1 MNFKINIV
9 MSNNKMVN
17 SEDFTK
23 DVSYNISQFK
33 VVKNSFMD
41 NNIPIY
47 TQYQMTLNI
56 PNSIFKFL
64 YSYMSIFEI
73 TINVDTTQGTK
84 SLIKTYIVPTKINNP
99 IYNDISQDYTVD
111 LLGVGVINWRLSN
124 ETLFEDI
131 FMESQN
137 GAAYGMVME
146 SPWKKFTDQL
156 IDQGFKGYYDR
167 NPFVQIMVD
176 KKAQNDQKTSLA
188 TKVVDDDHDFNN
200 IDIIYRFFKTMH
212 PILGVPLFMLD
223 DFFINIP
230 ENQAGTGKFFRI
242 FADELITSTIN
253 KESRSSPDLAFDRG
267 NNFSYM
273 KTFQEVNLF
282 EYIRFSKSTKEIH
295 TMDGMR
301 IHNPS
306 QVFTYQFDG
315 QLLYLQSKN
324 PYSDHLD
331 YEIDEVSIT
340 NHEYLISKMKEVSF
354 EVFGK
359 SPYMLH
365 ELEVGKYFSIVQDDG
380 SSKYFYIYGQ
390 EIEFYLN
397 KGYKTGENINAT
409 TFSTKVILK
418 TIDMTRLITQN
429 IGIVLENTNINYST
443 DNPTQILLNYL
454 GEWEGTYNHVDQFG
468 HSTSAYG
475 INADANPILY
485 KQMIEAKTDDE
496 RRAIVARYLDE
507 RVRPVLEKQPGF
519 SNLTPEEQMVVMSRY
534 YNTGSVYSKLI
545 SAMNDY
551 NNNPTEANKA
561 AIIREARTMS
571 GGVPSEGLD
580 NRVAKELI
588 AAGIVANAAEA
599 ERYGLELVS
608 LPASYPVA

>member
-73 TINVDTTQGTK
+73 TISVDTTQGTK

-111 LLGVGVINWRLSN
+111 ILGVGVINWRLSN

-146 SPWKKFTDQL
+146 SPWKKLTDQL

-176 KKAQNDQKTSLA
+176 KKAQNIQKTSLA
-188 TKVVDDDHDFNN
+188 TKVVPDNHDFNN
-200 IDIIYRFFKTMH
+200 IDIIYQFFKTMH

-223 DFFINIP
+223 DFFINMP

-253 KESRSSPDLAFDRG
+253 KESRTAPDLAFDRG

-273 KTFQEVNLF
+273 KTFHEVNLF

-301 IHNPS
+301 IHNPA

-340 NHEYLISKMKEVSF
+340 NHEYLISKMKEISF

-365 ELEVGKYFSIVQDDG
+365 ELEVGKYFSIMQDDG

-397 KGYKTGENINAT
+397 KGYKTGENINTT

-429 IGIVLENTNINYST
+429 IGIVLENTNINYNT
-443 DNPTQILLNYL
+443 DDPTQILLNYL

-468 HSTSAYG
+468 HPTSAYG

-485 KQMIEAKTDDE
+485 KQMLEAKTDDE

-519 SNLTPEEQMVVMSRY
+519 NTLTPEEQMVVMSRY
-534 YNTGSVYSKLI
+534 YNTGIVYNKLI